1 MTYKEWSEEYYKSA
15 EAMTE
20 RIEKLK
26 MEMKTAPAEMLR
38 DMGHKLNILR
48 EMRWDCLTT
57 ARLLAS
63 RKGEC

>member
-48 EMRWDCLTT
+48 EMRYN
-57 ARLLAS
+57 
-63 RKGEC
+63 